1 MSNPQSNLN
10 YEFYWLF
17 QTQSEPAALPDFE
30 EVKVE
35 SGNLYNIKMTD
46 KDKRLFRWNAEA
58 SHPLDEWAHCLH
70 RGWQQIN
77 AYYAHY
83 GNSAF
88 CESAF
93 MGVALLIMDETVD
106 THQIKI
112 GTTTGNPV
120 IFQSSPHQ
128 TTVEKTLLHVEENQD
143 HVLPKPVTF
152 EELVELDRSQTAWQI
167 QLSSSHPPRLTPMT
181 IGEKPQNPVFA
192 VYGLAHGRLEDE
204 CADQLQSFLCSG
216 STAVFARL
224 IPRLLM
230 QKWQYTRINED
241 AHHFRTRL
249 DLKNHLFQQH
259 PDTKL
264 ECLWTSTLEHHLRE
278 MADLNATAM
287 FMLSRLQSSIKTL
300 EITRNN
306 IERQLQRSTAVWQE
320 LDQTVVSH
328 KYDWLLRWQF
338 ASHTPILDK
347 VNLDIQHLENH
358 RTYLQSSLNY
368 LTGISQRWE
377 LHLEERRLE
386 ISERLGQLGHFL
398 IFLVALGEVIALSHP
413 QTPGTEAHSQPA
425 TGWVSE
431 FLTWLEHTAG
441 LQQLGSLLHS
451 STVYVLLILI
461 LLGLPVFYIVII
473 VGSKKLRCWWRH
485 LTK

>member
-1 MSNPQSNLN
+1 MSESQSNLN

-35 SGNLYNIKMTD
+35 AGNLYNIKMTD

-58 SHPLDEWAHCLH
+58 SPPLDEWANCLQ
-70 RGWQQIN
+70 RGWQQLGD
-77 AYYAHY
+77 YYGRY
-83 GNSAF
+83 GSKPDF
-88 CESAF
+88 YESAF

-112 GTTTGNPV
+112 GTTTGATV
-120 IFQSSPHQ
+120 IFQSAPHK
-128 TTVEKTLLHVEENQD
+128 TAAEKILLQIEENQD

-152 EELVELDRSQTAWQI
+152 EEWVELDQTQVAWQI
-167 QLSSSHPPRLTPMT
+167 QLSSLHPPRLTP
-181 IGEKPQNPVFA
+181 IQVGEAPQNPVFA
-192 VYGLAHGRLEDE
+192 VYGLAHGRLEDD
-204 CADQLQSFLCSG
+204 CATQLQNFLCSG
-216 STAVFARL
+216 TTAVFARL
-224 IPRLLM
+224 LPRLLM

-249 DLKNHLFQQH
+249 DNKNHSFQQH
-259 PDTKL
+259 PDTQL
-264 ECLWTSTLEHHLRE
+264 ECLWTNTLEHHLRE
-278 MADLNATAM
+278 MAGLNATAM

-306 IERQLQRSTAVWQE
+306 IERQLQRSQAVWQE
-320 LDQTVVSH
+320 LDPTVLTH
-328 KYDWLLRWQF
+328 KYEWLLRWQF
-338 ASHTPILDK
+338 ASHTPLLDK
-347 VNLDIQHLENH
+347 VNLDILHLENH

-368 LTGISQRWE
+368 LAGIRHRWE
-377 LHLEERRLE
+377 LPLEERRLE

-398 IFLVALGEVIALSHP
+398 IFLVALGEVIVLSHP
-413 QTPGTEAHSQPA
+413 GEPGKEAPLQTGS
-425 TGWVSE
+425 G
-431 FLTWLEHTAG
+431 FLSWLEHVAW
-441 LQQLGSLLHS
+441 LQQLGSWLHS
-451 STVYVLLILI
+451 SAVYVLLILI
-461 LLGLPVFYIVII
+461 LLGLPVFYMVII

>member
-1 MSNPQSNLN
+1 
-10 YEFYWLF
+10 
-17 QTQSEPAALPDFE
+17 LPDFE

-35 SGNLYNIKMTD
+35 SGNLYNLKMTD

-58 SHPLDEWAHCLH
+58 SLPLDEWAHCLH
-70 RGWQQIN
+70 RGWQHLG
-77 AYYAHY
+77 AYYARY
-83 GNSAF
+83 GSKPDF
-88 CESAF
+88 GESAF

-106 THQIKI
+106 THQVKI
-112 GTTTGNPV
+112 GTATGDLV
-120 IFQSSPHQ
+120 IFQSAPHK
-128 TTVEKTLLHVEENQD
+128 TTAEKILLQIEENQE

-152 EELVELDRSQTAWQI
+152 EEFELDQSQTTWQI
-167 QLSSSHPPRLTPMT
+167 QLSSLHPPRLTPMT

-216 STAVFARL
+216 TTAVFARL
-224 IPRLLM
+224 LPRLLM

-241 AHHFRTRL
+241 AHHGRTQL
-249 DLKNHLFQQH
+249 DKKNHLFQQH

-264 ECLWTSTLEHHLRE
+264 ECLWTGTLEHHLRE
-278 MADLNATAM
+278 MADLNAAAM

-306 IERQLQRSTAVWQE
+306 IERQLQRSSAVWQE

-338 ASHTPILDK
+338 ASHTPLLDK

-368 LTGISQRWE
+368 LAGISQRWE

-398 IFLVALGEVIALSHP
+398 IFLVALGEVIALSHSGEP
-413 QTPGTEAHSQPA
+413 GKETSLQTGS
-425 TGWVSE
+425 S
-431 FLTWLEHTAG
+431 FLSWLEHAVW

-451 STVYVLLILI
+451 SAVYVLLILI

>member
-1 MSNPQSNLN
+1 MSESQSNLN

-35 SGNLYNIKMTD
+35 SGNLYNLKMTD

-58 SHPLDEWAHCLH
+58 SLPLDEWAHCLQ
-70 RGWQQIN
+70 RGWQEIC
-77 AYYAHY
+77 AYYTRY
-83 GNSAF
+83 GKPGF
-88 CESAF
+88 CEPAL

-106 THQIKI
+106 SHRVKI
-112 GTTTGNPV
+112 GTTTGEV

-128 TTVEKTLLHVEENQD
+128 TAAEKILLQVEENQD

-152 EELVELDRSQTAWQI
+152 EEWVELDQSQTAWQI
-167 QLSSSHPPRLTPMT
+167 QLSSYHPPRLIPMQ
-181 IGEKPQNPVFA
+181 IGEAPQNPVFA
-192 VYGLAHGRLEDE
+192 VYGLAHGQLEDD
-204 CADQLQSFLCSG
+204 CANQLQNFLCSG

-224 IPRLLM
+224 LPRLLM

-241 AHHFRTRL
+241 AHHFRTQL
-249 DLKNHLFQQH
+249 DRKNHSFQQH
-259 PDTKL
+259 HDAKL
-264 ECLWTSTLEHHLRE
+264 ECLRTNTLEHHLRE
-278 MADLNATAM
+278 MADLNAAAM

-306 IERQLQRSTAVWQE
+306 IERQLQRSPAVWQE
-320 LDQTVVSH
+320 LDQTVPTH
-328 KYDWLLRWQF
+328 KYDWLLQWQF
-338 ASHTPILDK
+338 ASHTPLLDK

-368 LTGISQRWE
+368 LAGIRQRWE

-413 QTPGTEAHSQPA
+413 GESGKEAPLQTGSHLL
-425 TGWVSE
+425 G
-431 FLTWLEHTAG
+431 WLEHTAW

-451 STVYVLLILI
+451 SAVYVLLIVI
-461 LLGLPVFYIVII
+461 LLGLPIFYMVII

-485 LTK
+485 FTK